1 MKINVYTKDD
11 MVKNIELN
19 VNVAEFFAI
28 QRALCAY
35 AGDSDVP
42 VEDRILAVMI
52 TDEMNDK
59 EQIELEDFN

>member
-1 MKINVYTKDD
+1 MKVNVYTKED

-35 AGDSDVP
+35 AGNSDMP
-42 VEDRILAVMI
+42 VEDRVLAVMI
-52 TDEMNDK
+52 TDEMKDK
-59 EQIELEDFN
+59 EQIELEEFN

>member
-59 EQIELEDFN
+59 EQIELEEFN